1 MPPPA
6 RPRTCAPL
14 HRAELQVFAEG
25 VADIMRRDPS
35 PTQRLKGYK
44 AEAALRSPWLRALL
58 ERMKIEHC
66 YSAYY
71 LPCRWRN
78 VGLVCR
84 VDEARRANAPPVRQ
98 AGLGRV
104 LFTAG
109 QNETRL
115 KTRVDARCNVY

>member
-1 MPPPA
+1 MGMYGGVGLGKHH
-6 RPRTCAPL
+6 PRY
-14 HRAELQVFAEG
+14 
-25 VADIMRRDPS
+25 RRDPS

-84 VDEARRANAPPVRQ
+84 VDEARRANAPLYGKLDW
-98 AGLGRV
+98 AGYYLLLGKMKR
-104 LFTAG
+104 
-109 QNETRL
+109 
-115 KTRVDARCNVY
+115 D

>member
-1 MPPPA
+1 M
-6 RPRTCAPL
+6 RPL

-84 VDEARRANAPPVRQ
+84 LANARLTDSPLYGKLDW
-98 AGLGRV
+98 AGYYLLLGRM
-104 LFTAG
+104 
-109 QNETRL
+109 R
-115 KTRVDARCNVY
+115 RD